1 MKKAG
6 RRRLGD
12 IKDKE
17 LGREALR
24 AARVCEVQFRGRGP
38 AVEVCK
44 EGAMILFE
52 RLTKIVTRRMR

>member
-1 MKKAG
+1 MK
-6 RRRLGD
+6 RRLGD

-24 AARVCEVQFRGRGP
+24 ANRICAAQFRGRNA
-38 AVEVCK
+38 AVQVCQ

-52 RLTKIVTRRMR
+52 RLTKLVTRRMKS